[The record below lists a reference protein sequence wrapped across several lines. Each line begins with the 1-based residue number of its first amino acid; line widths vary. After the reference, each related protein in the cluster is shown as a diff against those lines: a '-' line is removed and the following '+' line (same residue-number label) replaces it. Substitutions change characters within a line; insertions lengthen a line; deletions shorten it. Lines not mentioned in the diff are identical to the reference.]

1 MFDRFILQQNRLY
14 LNKLDINAI
23 RIFRF
28 AFAVTLSVLL
38 AFGLGWPLS
47 IILPVFTIVFLK
59 APAPCPSFKVSL
71 SIIVMTMAYLLAG
84 FMISL
89 VFVRYPLV
97 MLVINSLL
105 IFLIFYR
112 SLKSENMLATLFAL
126 IGVLVIP
133 LMMQT
138 SQNMAMLVMT
148 GLIFAVT
155 AALLLVWLAFTVFP
169 DPDLTHS
176 ETHSEK
182 MPELTL
188 PVLTQQQ
195 QVNLAWQKT
204 LMVLPVLILFFT
216 FNLSGQLL
224 TLIFIALLAMSPG
237 LSEGISAGKFM
248 IIGNTLGGLYAMM
261 FYELLVMVP
270 MFGFFISLT
279 LLVSLLLAKQIFQG
293 NAVSSALHGSAATTL
308 FLLIGTGTMPF
319 GGDEVDDKF
328 YIRIFLV
335 ILATLYIVFAFALIN
350 GFRRDRD

>member
-1 MFDRFILQQNRLY
+1 
-14 LNKLDINAI
+14 
-23 RIFRF
+23 
-28 AFAVTLSVLL
+28 
-38 AFGLGWPLS
+38 
-47 IILPVFTIVFLK
+47 
-59 APAPCPSFKVSL
+59 
-71 SIIVMTMAYLLAG
+71 
-84 FMISL
+84 
-89 VFVRYPLV
+89 
-97 MLVINSLL
+97 
-105 IFLIFYR
+105 
-112 SLKSENMLATLFAL
+112 MLATLFAL

-237 LSEGISAGKFM
+237 LSEGISGGKFM
-248 IIGNTLGGLYAMM
+248 IVGNTLGGLYAMM

-350 GFRRDRD
+350 GFRRDRR